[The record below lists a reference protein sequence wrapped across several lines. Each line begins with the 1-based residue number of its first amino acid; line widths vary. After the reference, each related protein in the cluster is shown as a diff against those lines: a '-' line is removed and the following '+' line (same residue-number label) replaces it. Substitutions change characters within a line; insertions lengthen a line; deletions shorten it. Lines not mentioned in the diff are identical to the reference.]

1 MCQAGPACTVGLRK
15 SRGWLVLPWAP
26 GLPSASLRCQE
37 QGLAL
42 SGAFLHRHVPH
53 LRRGVAGLPKVYA
66 EGEGP
71 QTVSPSPPPAFPLG
85 HLPVTCPSPSC
96 RLSYLLSSCTVPM
109 RVPTPLAAGAT
120 FQRVASLLRPTQS
133 RAQSSPNPHAPG
145 LRVSCPFHGKI
156 QIPAERG
163 FLTHSLPPALGHCR
177 PGGQDE
183 AEISAI
189 REPLAEARGQPARIQ
204 GPGREEQL
212 DDPQAE
218 GRRAPGGTGRGPGV
232 QAGLE
237 TKPKAATEER
247 HQTQEPGA
255 TPRPPFPP
263 AGPHAVRRRP
273 DARLS
278 PLGAAVESPQ
288 SDGTAGWWCLR
299 ALPAPNASP
308 ALGPGVD
315 EAGPAPVALR
325 TCPWFLPLASQPHS
339 KLVCKVGCLQS
350 IHYFQPRS
358 GSRWTGQPLTLSLP
372 PQAPPPP
379 NAPKAPGHA
388 GLCAHCLPS
397 HPLFRSAIS
406 EATCSLRL
414 LGSPTSFRVPARRWN
429 QDLSDLD
436 RPLAKPLRAHGDCL
450 ALHRAT
456 PGRARVRIC
465 DKSLRKKEQACER
478 EKA

>member
-1 MCQAGPACTVGLRK
+1 MPSRTCLHCRSQEKQRLASPALG
-15 SRGWLVLPWAP
+15 PWASLCFLTLSRTRP
-26 GLPSASLRCQE
+26 RLVRSLPPPTCPAPTPRGSRTPQSVRCGRRPADGLAFPASRLPSR
-37 QGLAL
+37 
-42 SGAFLHRHVPH
+42 
-53 LRRGVAGLPKVYA
+53 
-66 EGEGP
+66 
-71 QTVSPSPPPAFPLG
+71 PSSC
-85 HLPVTCPSPSC
+85 HLPFT
-96 RLSYLLSSCTVPM
+96 LLSPQLPSLQLHGPHAS
-109 RVPTPLAAGAT
+109 PTPLAAGAT

-133 RAQSSPNPHAPG
+133 RERSSPNPHAPG

-163 FLTHSLPPALGHCR
+163 FLTRSLPPALGHCR

-263 AGPHAVRRRP
+263 AGPHAVQRRP

-350 IHYFQPRS
+350 IHYF
-358 GSRWTGQPLTLSLP
+358 
-372 PQAPPPP
+372 
-379 NAPKAPGHA
+379 
-388 GLCAHCLPS
+388 
-397 HPLFRSAIS
+397 
-406 EATCSLRL
+406 
-414 LGSPTSFRVPARRWN
+414 
-429 QDLSDLD
+429 
-436 RPLAKPLRAHGDCL
+436 
-450 ALHRAT
+450 
-456 PGRARVRIC
+456 
-465 DKSLRKKEQACER
+465 
-478 EKA
+478 